1 VSLRIFEL
9 SKMANLLPNTQDLFD
24 LQKETWSKCLRCI
37 PEMILK
43 NIRETI
49 NKRVEQ
55 VHGVQRDRREG
66 YDDDWEAV
74 SAELE
79 SRISNQTSA
88 QPVPQQVNRRNL
100 ALVAHQERRNP
111 SPETDNWF
119 DLSQT
124 SVAREL
130 RLQDSDPPSPDDSR
144 DPTVLPMADSVMS
157 PSLSR
162 RDSLSL
168 GDSQEVEVAPMGIYH
183 RKPDDDQRGDNGT
196 VTEDN

>member
-1 VSLRIFEL
+1 VGLRIFKL
-9 SKMANLLPNTQDLFD
+9 SNPANLLPNTQDLFD
-24 LQKETWSKCLRCI
+24 RQKETWGKCPPGI
-37 PEMILK
+37 QEMILK

-79 SRISNQTSA
+79 SRISNPASA
-88 QPVPQQVNRRNL
+88 QPLMQHPNPRNM
-100 ALVAHQERRNP
+100 APVAHQERRNP

-130 RLQDSDPPSPDDSR
+130 RVQDSDPLSPDDTE
-144 DPTVLPMADSVMS
+144 DPTVGPTADSGMS
-157 PSLSR
+157 HSQSR
-162 RDSLSL
+162 GVSLSL
-168 GDSQEVEVAPMGIYH
+168 GD
-183 RKPDDDQRGDNGT
+183 DRGDIGNFTKG
-196 VTEDN
+196 D

>member
-1 VSLRIFEL
+1 
-9 SKMANLLPNTQDLFD
+9 MANLLPNTQDLFD
-24 LQKETWSKCLRCI
+24 RQKETWGKCPPDI
-37 PEMILK
+37 QEMILK

-79 SRISNQTSA
+79 SRISNPASA
-88 QPVPQQVNRRNL
+88 QPSLRRPNPRNM
-100 ALVAHQERRNP
+100 APEAHQERRNP

-130 RLQDSDPPSPDDSR
+130 RVQDSDPLSQQDSQ
-144 DPTVLPMADSVMS
+144 DPTVGPKADSLTS

-162 RDSLSL
+162 GVSLSL
-168 GDSQEVEVAPMGIYH
+168 GDSQE
-183 RKPDDDQRGDNGT
+183 RQ
-196 VTEDN
+196 